1 MISELNERSRQIFR
15 ALVEAYLAEGVPVGS
30 KSIAAQL
37 PAVLSSATIRNVM
50 KDLEDMGLLYSP
62 HTSAGR
68 MPTQAGLRMFV
79 DALLEVGNV
88 TEAEA
93 REIEAMAMARGAKP
107 EEVLSDATS
116 RLSGLARCAGLVLSP
131 KQEIVLK
138 HIEFVLI
145 SPGQALTIIVGQDGQ
160 VENRLITV
168 PMGMTAG
175 ALQQAANYLNARL
188 LGRTLEEA
196 RRQVQ
201 TELEAKR
208 TELDTLS
215 ASAVEAGLAIWGG
228 GHNNPEGPSLIV
240 RGHAN
245 LLEDV
250 RALEDLERIR
260 RLFDDL
266 ESKSDLIHL
275 LELARNAEGV
285 RIFIGSENKLFSLS
299 GSSLVLSPY
308 RNKGGQIVGVIGV
321 IGPTRLNYA
330 RIIPM
335 VDYTARVIGQLLS

>member
-168 PMGMTAG
+168 PMGMTAD
-175 ALQQAANYLNARL
+175 A
-188 LGRTLEEA
+188 
-196 RRQVQ
+196 
-201 TELEAKR
+201 
-208 TELDTLS
+208 
-215 ASAVEAGLAIWGG
+215 
-228 GHNNPEGPSLIV
+228 
-240 RGHAN
+240 
-245 LLEDV
+245 
-250 RALEDLERIR
+250 
-260 RLFDDL
+260 
-266 ESKSDLIHL
+266 
-275 LELARNAEGV
+275 
-285 RIFIGSENKLFSLS
+285 
-299 GSSLVLSPY
+299 
-308 RNKGGQIVGVIGV
+308 
-321 IGPTRLNYA
+321 
-330 RIIPM
+330 
-335 VDYTARVIGQLLS
+335 